1 MKMFGIKSFGRKNDK
16 QKQTKDDS
24 SSQYSLTGFIPSLG
38 AATMYGSKRQELRRY
53 IISPSNRY
61 YRQWCK
67 FLMIWVVYTAWVCPF
82 EFGFLEKSRGALAYA
97 DSIVNGFFFID
108 IVLTFFVAYVD
119 KTTFL
124 LVDDRWKIASRYL
137 KSWFILD
144 VFSIIPFEGSMFL
157 LPDSLEMYGYFNIF
171 RLWRLRR
178 ASAMFSRLEKDR
190 NYNYFLVRCLKLL
203 CVSLFEVHCAACFFY
218 FLATVRNDKKASWL
232 SLVYDADHLTLW
244 DGYVASIYWSICTL
258 STVGYG
264 DLHPV
269 NTDEMIFDIF
279 YMLFNFGL
287 HAYLIG
293 NMTNLVVHWTNRTE
307 SYRDTV
313 QAASNFSRR
322 NRLPKRLQEQ
332 IFAHFHM
339 KYKTN
344 LEGLEQ
350 QEIMDSL
357 PKAIKSSIAH
367 YRFFERIQDVYL
379 FHGVSNDLRF
389 QLVTELKA
397 EFFPPK
403 EDVVLQNESP
413 TDFYIMVVG
422 AADLILNENGK
433 EKSFKEATSGD
444 VFGEIGVLCYRP
456 QPYTVRTKRLSQILR
471 LSRSTFLTLVH
482 NNVEDGTIIMNNFL
496 QHVQNLK
503 YPMIAS
509 VQTEIESM
517 LSKGKMDL
525 PISLI
530 YAANKPDDMLL
541 HQLLKKGS
549 DPNEIDNKTG
559 RTALHI
565 AASKGNNHCAV
576 LLLEFGAD
584 PNIQDF
590 EGDIPL
596 WEAIKGGHES
606 MIKLLMD
613 NGADISSANIAS
625 LACFAVEKNN
635 IQFLKDIVKYGGDIV
650 TKSTNDGTTALHTAV
665 CHGNVEIVKFLVE
678 QGADID
684 KPDGFGWS
692 SRAYANQE
700 CHEEIQNMFKEIEQ
714 DNTIPYD
721 ISSTRK
727 NNGRLFIETD
737 QSEPSMLAS
746 PRGGMFPPNQ
756 EPSMLASPRGGMF
769 PPNQELTWLD
779 SPQRRKVSLPYDI
792 PSRPKTNGGP
802 FIGIPQSE
810 PSIQASPQRRKV
822 SPFRNSFFGMI
833 AAANRDKVGSPSSQS
848 STAPIRVMLSC
859 QEKSEHPKRLVF
871 LPKSLQ
877 ELLDVGAKKF
887 DFSPTKILTE
897 DGAEVE
903 EINLI
908 REGDHLILA

>member
-1 MKMFGIKSFGRKNDK
+1 MFGIKSFGRKNDK

-422 AADLILNENGK
+422 AA
-433 EKSFKEATSGD
+433 SFKEATSGD

-746 PRGGMFPPNQ
+746 PRG
-756 EPSMLASPRGGMF
+756 
-769 PPNQELTWLD
+769 
-779 SPQRRKVSLPYDI
+779 
-792 PSRPKTNGGP
+792 
-802 FIGIPQSE
+802 
-810 PSIQASPQRRKV
+810 ASPQRRKV